1 MSAVGGMKGLS
12 EVSSEDEASL
22 VGNWGDGS
30 PK

>member
-1 MSAVGGMKGLS
+1 MQGLS

-22 VGNWGDGS
+22 VGNWGDAS